1 MENND
6 LPAISREDN
15 GSRDEK
21 GRFGR
26 GNPGKLKGSSK
37 NLMRDEIRTFLSSEW
52 ESFPLWFGLL
62 TPKEKIETMLSLMPY
77 AVSRLQSVSLTDS
90 TGEDLAFPSIDYAKL
105 SPELLHELLNNTTI
119 NTSEDETETE

>member
-26 GNPGKLKGSSK
+26 GNPGKQIGSSK
-37 NLMRDEIRTFLSSEW
+37 NKMRDSIRSFIATEW
-52 ESFPLWFGLL
+52 ESFPLWFSFL
-62 TPKEKIETMLSLMPY
+62 TPKEKIETMLALMPY
-77 AVSRLQSVSLTDS
+77 SVSRLQSVSVTDS
-90 TGEDLAFPSIDYAKL
+90 QGEDIEQPLQIQWNRLK
-105 SPELLHELLNNTTI
+105 PETLKDVLNNT
-119 NTSEDETETE
+119 SHEAE